1 MMPIRPAVA
10 ADAAPLLELKQR
22 LDRETSFMMYEAGE
36 REASAEDLAADLGR
50 VAQSANSVVLVAD
63 AGDHL
68 AGYVE
73 LAGGSF
79 RRSRATAYLVMGVR
93 ADAGGAGV
101 GAALLRH
108 AMQWAAGHGLHRLE
122 LTVMAHNH
130 RAISLY
136 ERMGFS
142 REGRRRQCL
151 IVDGQ
156 FVDELTMAAILT
168 RPPPGDKL
176 GEHGNAC

>member
-1 MMPIRPAVA
+1 VIPIRPAVP
-10 ADAAPLLELKQR
+10 ADAAALLELKQR

-36 REASAEDLAADLGR
+36 REASAQDLAADLDR

-79 RRSRATAYLVMGVR
+79 RRSRATAHVVIGVR

-101 GAALLRH
+101 GGALLRH
-108 AMQWAAGHGLHRLE
+108 ARQWASGHGLHRLE
-122 LTVMAHNH
+122 LTVMAHND

-136 ERMGFS
+136 KRMGFS
-142 REGRRRQCL
+142 LEGRRKQCL

-156 FVDELTMAAILT
+156 FTDELTMAAILT
-168 RPPPGDKL
+168 GPP
-176 GEHGNAC
+176 ARR

>member
-1 MMPIRPAVA
+1 VIAIRPAVLE
-10 ADAAPLLELKQR
+10 DAAPLLELKQR

-36 REASAEDLAADLGR
+36 REVSAEGLAADLDR

-73 LAGGSF
+73 LVGGSF
-79 RRSRATAYLVMGVR
+79 RRSRATAHVVIGVR
-93 ADAGGAGV
+93 ADAGGAGI

-108 AMQWAAGHGLHRLE
+108 AMQWAAGRGLHRLE

-130 RAISLY
+130 RAIGLY

-142 REGRRRQCL
+142 LEGRRRQCL

-156 FVDELTMAAILT
+156 FTDELTMAAILT
-168 RPPPGDKL
+168 TPQARR
-176 GEHGNAC
+176 

>member
-1 MMPIRPAVA
+1 VIPIRPAVP

-36 REASAEDLAADLGR
+36 REASAQDLAADLER
-50 VAQSANSVVLVAD
+50 VARSANSVVLVAD

-79 RRSRATAYLVMGVR
+79 RRSRATAHVVI
-93 ADAGGAGV
+93 GV
-101 GAALLRH
+101 GAALLPH
-108 AMQWAAGHGLHRLE
+108 ATQWASGHGLHRLE
-122 LTVMAHNH
+122 LTVMAHNR

-142 REGRRRQCL
+142 LEGRRKQCL

-156 FVDELTMAAILT
+156 FIDELTMAAILT
-168 RPPPGDKL
+168 GPP
-176 GEHGNAC
+176 ARR

>member
-1 MMPIRPAVA
+1 MVPIRPAVP
-10 ADAAPLLELKQR
+10 ADAVALLELKQR

-36 REASAEDLAADLGR
+36 REASAQDLAADLAR
-50 VAQSANSVVLVAD
+50 VAQSGNSVVIVAD

-79 RRSRATAYLVMGVR
+79 RRSRATAYVVIGVR
-93 ADAGGAGV
+93 ADAGGAGI

-108 AMQWAAGHGLHRLE
+108 ATQWASRHGLHRLE

-142 REGRRRQCL
+142 VEGRRKQCL

-168 RPPPGDKL
+168 
-176 GEHGNAC
+176 

>member
-1 MMPIRPAVA
+1 MIPIRPAVP
-10 ADAAPLLELKQR
+10 ADAAALLELKQR

-36 REASAEDLAADLGR
+36 REASAQDLAAELDR

-68 AGYVE
+68 AAYVE

-79 RRSRATAYLVMGVR
+79 RRSRATAHVVIGVR

-101 GAALLRH
+101 GAALLRN
-108 AMQWAAGHGLHRLE
+108 ARQWASGHGLHRLE

-142 REGRRRQCL
+142 LEGRRKECL
-151 IVDGQ
+151 IFDGQ
-156 FVDELTMAAILT
+156 FTDELTMAAILT
-168 RPPPGDKL
+168 GPP
-176 GEHGNAC
+176 ARR

>member
-1 MMPIRPAVA
+1 VIPIRPAVP

-36 REASAEDLAADLGR
+36 REASVQDLAADLDR
-50 VAQSANSVVLVAD
+50 VARSANSVVLVAD

-79 RRSRATAYLVMGVR
+79 RRSRATAHVVIGVR

-108 AMQWAAGHGLHRLE
+108 ATQWASGHGLHRLE

-130 RAISLY
+130 RAIGLY

-142 REGRRRQCL
+142 LEGRRKQCL

-168 RPPPGDKL
+168 GPP
-176 GEHGNAC
+176 ARR